1 MAVLNLTINFDKD
14 LPHTKIIQIISPVY
28 HLVSDDVLGLTIVFS
43 NKIVRSEN
51 LLIVASLVNFLRAK
65 GILVD
70 ITLMGQNTY
79 AGQINFY
86 RLIDVPFKEEYV
98 RRDSAGRFI
107 ELKSFDQDSIY
118 KLQDELNI
126 ILYRNAV
133 ISKEV
138 LELLFYCLGEIMDNT
153 LVHSGLNTGWV
164 AAQYYPQSQEI
175 RLTICD
181 HGNGIHHSLTQH
193 RNSKYKDVTEHDALD
208 LCIQRG
214 VTNGEGLGFGLFATS
229 QFILKNKGDL
239 LLYSGSYYLLAQNGS
254 YVIKKGAYAQGTLVS
269 LRINTNVPVN
279 YKEIMPEGHTLPDDY
294 DFFIDKFFGEDNEL
308 W

>member
-1 MAVLNLTINFDKD
+1 MTELNLNINFDKN
-14 LPHTKIIQIISPVY
+14 LLHTEIIQIISPVY
-28 HLVSDDVLGLTIVFS
+28 RLVPGDVLGLAIIFS
-43 NKIVRSEN
+43 NHIVRSEN
-51 LLIVASLVNFLRAK
+51 LLIVASLVNYLRAK
-65 GILVD
+65 GVVVD
-70 ITLMGQNTY
+70 IKVQGQNTY
-79 AGQINFY
+79 ASRIDFY

-107 ELKSFDQDSIY
+107 ELKSFDKDSIY

-126 ILYRNAV
+126 ILYQNAG
-133 ISKEV
+133 IAKEV

-153 LVHSGLNTGWV
+153 LVHSGLSIGWV

-181 HGNGIHHSLTQH
+181 HGHGIHHSLTH
-193 RNSKYKDVTEHDALD
+193 HPKTKYINVTEPQALD

-214 VTNGEGLGFGLFATS
+214 VTNGDGLGFGLFATS

-239 LLYSGSYYLLAQNGS
+239 LLYSGNYYLLAENGE
-254 YVIKKGAYAQGTLVS
+254 YVIKEGNYAQGTMVS
-269 LRINTNVPVN
+269 LRINTNVAVN
-279 YKEIMPEGHTLPDDY
+279 YKEIMPKGHTLPDDY

>member
-1 MAVLNLTINFDKD
+1 VAELNLTIHFNKD
-14 LPHTKIIQIISPVY
+14 IAHIKLIQLISPVY
-28 HLVSDDVLGLTIVFS
+28 ELVAGDSLYLTVVFS
-43 NKIVRSEN
+43 NQVLRSEN
-51 LLIVASLVNFLRAK
+51 LLIIVSVVNFLRTR
-65 GILVD
+65 GIIITIEVD
-70 ITLMGQNTY
+70 GQSTY
-79 AGQINFY
+79 AGRIDFY
-86 RLIDVPFKEEYV
+86 KLIDIPFNEKYI
-98 RRDSAGRFI
+98 RRNSKGRFI
-107 ELKSFDQDSIY
+107 ELKSFDKDAIY

-126 ILYRNAV
+126 ILYQNAG

-153 LVHSGLNTGWV
+153 LVHSGLSTGWV

-181 HGNGIHHSLTQH
+181 SGLGIHHSLTH
-193 RNSKYKDVTEHDALD
+193 HPETKYKDVSEREALN

-229 QFILKNKGDL
+229 QFILKNNGDL
-239 LLYSGSYYLLAQNGS
+239 LLYSGNHYLLAQNGN
-254 YVIKKGAYAQGTLVS
+254 YAVKQGNYFQGTLVS
-269 LRINTNVPVN
+269 LRINANVPVN

-294 DFFIDKFFGEDNEL
+294 DYFIDKFFGENNEL

>member
-1 MAVLNLTINFDKD
+1 MAETTLEINFDREIT
-14 LPHTKIIQIISPVY
+14 HTELIQS
-28 HLVSDDVLGLTIVFS
+28 VSSAYQLEPGQTLRLDITFS
-43 NKIVRSEN
+43 NHLVRSEN
-51 LLIVASLVNFLRAK
+51 LLIIASLVNYLRAN
-65 GILVD
+65 GILVKID
-70 ITLMGQNTY
+70 VHGRSTY
-79 AGQINFY
+79 ASRIDFY
-86 RLIDVPFKEEYV
+86 RLIDVPFEEEFV
-98 RRDSAGRFI
+98 RRNSAGRFL
-107 ELKSFDQDSIY
+107 ELKSFDKDTIY

-126 ILYRNAV
+126 ILYQNGG

-153 LVHSGLNTGWV
+153 LVHSGLETGWV

-181 HGNGIHHSLTQH
+181 HGRGIHHSLTQ
-193 RNSKYKDVTEHDALD
+193 NPESKYKEVTEPEALD

-214 VTNGEGLGFGLFATS
+214 VTNGSGLGFGLYATS

-239 LLYSGSYYLLAQNGS
+239 LLYSGNHYLLAQNGD
-254 YVIKKGAYAQGTLVS
+254 YVVKKGDYSKGTIVS

-279 YKEIMPEGHTLPDDY
+279 YKEIMPDGHTLPDDY